1 VLLGLAEDMADH
13 CRALGCE
20 PIVYGSLAV
29 LAHTGNAALVLN
41 DVDFLAP
48 ETLFPELAAR
58 CRGAALAETTS
69 YHSLKIHRS
78 GASVSFDSLDHY
90 LGDIPRDPVWREFG
104 DARFLVLDRAAL
116 IESYRRGAATIPVK
130 RASYLEKLRLL
141 GAAA

>member
-1 VLLGLAEDMADH
+1 MADH
-13 CRALGCE
+13 CRTLGCE

-29 LAHTGNAALVLN
+29 MAHTGNAGLVLN

-48 ETLFPELAAR
+48 ETLFPELAR
-58 CRGAALAETTS
+58 CRGAALAEATS

-78 GASVSFDSLDHY
+78 GSSVSFDSLDHY

-104 DARFLVLDRAAL
+104 DVRFLVLDRAAL
-116 IESYRRGAATIPVK
+116 IETYRRGAAAIRVK
-130 RASYLEKLRLL
+130 QASYLEKLRLL